1 MKILDHFSQI
11 NLTADQ
17 HQALENLDAFLES
30 DECVFI
36 LQGYA
41 GTGKTTLLKGIA
53 QYLNSERKGFQLMA
67 PTGRAAMILR
77 SKTGMDASTIHR
89 SIYNFND
96 IEEKQEGT
104 SFKFYFG
111 LNSNQTTTNTIYFV
125 DESSM
130 ISDVYSDDEFIRF
143 GSGYL
148 LKDLFQFVLNG
159 ENNRKIV
166 FIGDDAQLPP
176 VGMNFSPALDP
187 DYLAEKYRIA
197 SKTYRM
203 TEVIRQASESNV
215 LKVATA
221 IRNAIAKEKYN
232 EFNIPINHRDLKECL
247 PENFINQYYETAR
260 TVGVK
265 NTVVITHSNRQAL
278 EYNEQ
283 IRKRRYGDKANQ
295 LREQDLLI
303 ITHNNYN
310 YLVELFNGMFA
321 KVISVGEV
329 IYTANIRFTLKGGEK
344 TDRTLVFREVQ
355 IEVYDI
361 LGRPHVI
368 KTTVLDHFLSD
379 PSGNLHPY
387 DQRALYIDFKTRMAE
402 NGIKPKSEDYKKAIK
417 SDIYFNAI
425 QAKYGY
431 AITCHKSQGGEW
443 SSVFVDFQVFIGK
456 MSKSY
461 FRWAY
466 TAITRTSKT
475 LLSIDAPSFNAF
487 NQFVVRD
494 VERINRPMAG
504 MYHTSKDE
512 IDVVSQRLEKIQI
525 MAANQSYGLAVRKLN
540 NQLELTF
547 NKESNAAK
555 VQLWYGNQGFTKTTW
570 ANFTSIGFKSDINQ
584 LLKSSIIPDRIEYS
598 PRFEFQKGLHDY
610 ILEILEKNGLKLTN
624 IVQNEWNDQYFILTE
639 ADCSVI
645 EFFFKDQHVYTYAK
659 PKSTSGNEDLQLQ
672 QIVKELRGI

>member
-1 MKILDHFSQI
+1 MPFIDHFQ
-11 NLTADQ
+11 NLTLTADQ
-17 HQALENLDAFLES
+17 SEVLGRLENFFKGNEK
-30 DECVFI
+30 VFI

-53 QYLNSERKGFQLMA
+53 QYLNLERKGFQLMA

-89 SIYNFND
+89 AIYNFKD
-96 IEEKQEGT
+96 IKETQDGT
-104 SFKFYFG
+104 SFKFHFG
-111 LNSNQTTTNTIYFV
+111 LNANQSTTNTIYFV

-143 GSGYL
+143 GSGFL
-148 LKDLFQFVLNG
+148 LQDLFHFVFDG
-159 ENNRKIV
+159 ENSRKLV

-187 DYLAEKYRIA
+187 DYLSEKYSI
-197 SKTYRM
+197 SPLIFRM
-203 TEVIRQASESNV
+203 MEVVRQASESNV

-221 IRNAIAKEKYN
+221 IRDAIAKEEYN
-232 EFNIPINHRDLKECL
+232 EFNIPINHDDLMECL

-278 EYNEQ
+278 EYNKQ
-283 IRKRRYGDKANQ
+283 IRNRRYGDKANQ

-310 YLVELFNGMFA
+310 YPVELFNGMFA
-321 KVISVGEV
+321 RVISVGE
-329 IYTANIRFTLKGGEK
+329 ISYAASPRFYLSGKKSITRTLK
-344 TDRTLVFREVQ
+344 FRDVQ
-355 IEVYDI
+355 IEVTDI
-361 LGRPHVI
+361 RGNRHTI
-368 KTTVLDHFLSD
+368 KTTVLDNFLND
-379 PSGNLHPY
+379 PSGHLHPY
-387 DQRALYIDFKTRMAE
+387 DQRALYIDFKDRMAE
-402 NGIKPKSEDYKKAIK
+402 KSIKPKTEEFKKAIK
-417 SDIYFNAI
+417 SDLYFNAI

-443 SSVFVDFQVFIGK
+443 ISVFVDFQVFMGK

-475 LLSIDAPSFNAF
+475 LLSIDAPQFNAF

-494 VERINRPMAG
+494 IERINRPMAG
-504 MYHTSKDE
+504 MYYAPNSQ
-512 IDVVSQRLEKIQI
+512 IDPVADRLEKIKK
-525 MAANQSYGLAVRKLN
+525 MASNQSYSLTERKLN
-540 NQLELTF
+540 NQFELTF
-547 NKESNAAK
+547 TKESNTAK

-570 ANFTSIGFKSDINQ
+570 ADFSNIGFKSDINQ

-610 ILEILEKNGLKLTN
+610 ILEILEKNELKLIT

-639 ADCSVI
+639 ADCSMI
-645 EFFFKDQHVYTYAK
+645 EFFFNDQHIYTYAK
-659 PKSTSGNEDLQLQ
+659 PKSTAGKEDTLLLN
-672 QIVKELRGI
+672 VVTELRGN